1 MAKRR
6 LPVSAYDA
14 KHTSLATQ
22 ATRVKFVAVK
32 EVTNERP
39 LLDCLHSKSQ
49 SPLERIETGSPTLLH
64 SFKYRRINIRSLE
77 EGGTHS
83 KSLVDLLRAEVTLDK
98 AQLTDSYDIGRI
110 YAAPC
115 PKIHALPEER
125 ITQLGASAFPFGEWN
140 ILSVSISPIIRAAC
154 GRIQI
159 QSRGRRTDQRRS
171 EPQQVWRPAPSELAI
186 SIFWNMLQASAPPPS
201 HVCTNLSHHYTR
213 LIKA

>member
-1 MAKRR
+1 MTACTARASHLSSGSKRGVRLYCTLSSTGASTYGCASRGPGVRHHRHGLSPSRSSRSR
-6 LPVSAYDA
+6 LPA
-14 KHTSLATQ
+14 
-22 ATRVKFVAVK
+22 
-32 EVTNERP
+32 
-39 LLDCLHSKSQ
+39 
-49 SPLERIETGSPTLLH
+49 
-64 SFKYRRINIRSLE
+64 RSLE